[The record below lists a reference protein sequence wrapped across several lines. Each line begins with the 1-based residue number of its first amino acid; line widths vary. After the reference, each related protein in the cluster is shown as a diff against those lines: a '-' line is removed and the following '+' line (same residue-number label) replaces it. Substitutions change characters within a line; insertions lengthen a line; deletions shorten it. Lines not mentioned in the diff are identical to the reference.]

1 MKTYKA
7 KQYAK
12 ILPDGSIDI
21 ITSVLKTPTRTYY
34 YPGDAVCAAYGY
46 YPIDVIGDDTEEEG
60 YKIFDDG
67 TKVVEKDGKK
77 VVQRIVRKLEI
88 VDEGP
93 KPGPG
98 QEVKSDKWKEIK
110 GKWVHV
116 YKYRSASRH
125 VTPTKFPDDPVPSK
139 KDEEPVVEA
148 APEEVAPTPEPVPVP
163 LAAEEP
169 KVEEVAE
176 TKDPVDPIEGTSST
190 MTPGSPDDID
200 NLPVGECNCGDH
212 CNHEQPSEENN

>member
-21 ITSVLKTPTRTYY
+21 ISSVLKTPTRTYY

-98 QEVKSDKWKEIK
+98 QEVKSDKWKEIN

-116 YKYRSASRH
+116 YKYRSATRH
-125 VTPTKFPDDPVPSK
+125 VTPTKFPEEPVPSK
-139 KDEEPVVEA
+139 KEEPVVEA
-148 APEEVAPTPEPVPVP
+148 APEEVVPAPEPEPVP
-163 LAAEEP
+163 AAEAEP
-169 KVEEVAE
+169 IVEEIPAATEESVVEETAQETPTAE
-176 TKDPVDPIEGTSST
+176 EVTT
-190 MTPGSPDDID
+190 
-200 NLPVGECNCGDH
+200 
-212 CNHEQPSEENN
+212 PSEDLN

>member
-21 ITSVLKTPTRTYY
+21 ISSVLKTPTRTYY

-60 YKIFDDG
+60 YEIFDDG

-98 QEVKSDKWKEIK
+98 QEVKSDKWKEIN

-116 YKYRSASRH
+116 YKYRSATRH
-125 VTPTKFPDDPVPSK
+125 ITPTKFPDEPVPSK
-139 KDEEPVVEA
+139 KEESVVEA
-148 APEEVAPTPEPVPVP
+148 SPEEVAPTPEPVPVP

-176 TKDPVDPIEGTSST
+176 TKDPVDPIEGTS
-190 MTPGSPDDID
+190 GSPDDIG
-200 NLPVGECNCGDH
+200 NLPVGECD
-212 CNHEQPSEENN
+212 QPSEENN